1 MTSSPLI
8 KPERQDEKCAFH
20 RWTAFP
26 GVGFCRPGLR
36 LNDWT
41 LFAAETR
48 LCRALATVVSERSA
62 KIWRAIVRPAEHNG
76 ESRRIGIRET
86 ESELSRP
93 PRAHVGR
100 NRLYNVG

>member
-8 KPERQDEKCAFH
+8 KPERQGENASNALSEVPTSRRENTNENGTTGDE
-20 RWTAFP
+20 
-26 GVGFCRPGLR
+26 GLLADLELWPPRSQSEAPKFGAR
-36 LNDWT
+36 LRDLT
-41 LFAAETR
+41 
-48 LCRALATVVSERSA
+48 
-62 KIWRAIVRPAEHNG
+62 EHNG

-100 NRLYNVG
+100 DRLFNVG